1 MRLWK
6 AGGGPMAALWL
17 TVAACASG
25 AEVPR
30 PSPPFTILRHG
41 APNIEL
47 RQYRGKVVA
56 LAFIHTTCQHC
67 QNLTRSLNALAREFA
82 GRNAQFLEC
91 AFNDDAQATMP
102 DFLALFQP
110 PYPVG
115 WSYQGP
121 VRAFLK
127 IGLMDGHFMVPH
139 MVFLDSGGTIQLDL
153 SAQDDFFKE
162 TDANIRA
169 ALNRLL
175 APAATKKGGPAKK

>member
-1 MRLWK
+1 MRLRK
-6 AGGGPMAALWL
+6 AGGGLKAALWL
-17 TVAACASG
+17 AMALCAWS

-30 PSPPFTILRHG
+30 AAPPFTILRKG

-47 RQYRGKVVA
+47 RQFRGKVVA
-56 LAFIHTTCQHC
+56 LAFIHTTCPHC

-102 DFLALFQP
+102 DFLALFNP

-121 VRAFLK
+121 VREFLK
-127 IGLMDGHFMVPH
+127 VGLMDGHFMVPH
-139 MVFLDSGGTIQLDL
+139 MVFLDAGGVIRLDVR
-153 SAQDDFFKE
+153 AQDDFFRD

-175 APAATKKGGPAKK
+175 APAASKKGEPAKK

>member
-1 MRLWK
+1 MRIWK

-17 TVAACASG
+17 TAVSCAWG

-30 PSPPFTILRHG
+30 PSPPFTILRKG

-56 LAFIHTTCQHC
+56 LAFIATTCPHC

-91 AFNDDAQATMP
+91 AFNDDAEATMP
-102 DFLALFQP
+102 EFLALFKP

-127 IGLMDGHFMVPH
+127 IGAMDGHFMVPD
-139 MVFLDSGGTIQLDL
+139 MVFLDAGGAIRLDVR
-153 SAQDDFFKE
+153 AEDDFFKDA
-162 TDANIRA
+162 DANIRA
-169 ALNRLL
+169 ELNRLL
-175 APAATKKGGPAKK
+175 GAPASNNGAPAKK

>member
-1 MRLWK
+1 
-6 AGGGPMAALWL
+6 
-17 TVAACASG
+17 
-25 AEVPR
+25 
-30 PSPPFTILRHG
+30 
-41 APNIEL
+41 
-47 RQYRGKVVA
+47 
-56 LAFIHTTCQHC
+56 
-67 QNLTRSLNALAREFA
+67 
-82 GRNAQFLEC
+82 
-91 AFNDDAQATMP
+91 
-102 DFLALFQP
+102 
-110 PYPVG
+110 VG

-175 APAATKKGGPAKK
+175 APAASKKGGPAKK

>member
-1 MRLWK
+1 MRIWK
-6 AGGGPMAALWL
+6 ARGGPIAALWL
-17 TVAACASG
+17 TAASGVWG

-30 PSPPFTILRHG
+30 PAPPFTILRKD

-56 LAFIHTTCQHC
+56 LAFIATTCPHC

-91 AFNDDAQATMP
+91 AFNDDAPATMP
-102 DFLALFQP
+102 DFLAQFRP
-110 PYPVG
+110 AYPVG

-127 IGLMDGHFMVPH
+127 IDLMDGHFMVPH
-139 MVFLDSGGTIQLDL
+139 MVFLDPGGMIELDVR
-153 SAQDDFFKE
+153 AQDDFFKD

-175 APAATKKGGPAKK
+175 APAASKKGAPAKK